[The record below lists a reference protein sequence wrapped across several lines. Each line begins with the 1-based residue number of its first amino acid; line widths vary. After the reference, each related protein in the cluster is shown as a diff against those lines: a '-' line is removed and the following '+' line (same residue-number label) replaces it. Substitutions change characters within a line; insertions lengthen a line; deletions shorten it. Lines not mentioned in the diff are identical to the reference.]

1 MVARGKRRA
10 VHLGVIAGVLAGAV
24 AAARFVPKLVARRS
38 YRRLAATKAT
48 DEFWPPVPVRSGEPL
63 RVAAPLA
70 RTTNDGDAP
79 GRD

>member
-1 MVARGKRRA
+1 MVARGKRLA
-10 VHLGVIAGVLAGAV
+10 VYLGVIAGVLAGAV
-24 AAARFVPKLVARRS
+24 AAARFVPKFFARRS
-38 YRRLAATKAT
+38 YRKLAATKAT

-70 RTTNDGDAP
+70 RTANDGDTP